1 MEIRRQINLN
11 NELIDSICSVFKGAQ
26 TLFET
31 DKEIVTIY
39 SYLLLQATGIERLQK
54 LYLILKHYDN
64 FDEYMG
70 EQELKKY
77 SHKILDTY
85 KSNFE
90 ILILDEDKQLVGKSL
105 EIIGDIVNSKRYIN
119 FNNDDNDRF
128 DIPAHLVKILE
139 LNITEYED
147 VSDLTKFSWKILNL
161 ILKKYLSIL
170 VWDIWHKKVGKGLII
185 PICLKEYVLN
195 GWKDLDLKEEI
206 KKIYEVEKKY
216 E

>member
-1 MEIRRQINLN
+1 MNLN
-11 NELIDSICSVFKGAQ
+11 NEVIDSICSLFKGAQ
-26 TLFET
+26 TLFDN
-31 DKEIVTIY
+31 DKEIATIY

-54 LYLILKHYDN
+54 LYLILNHYDN
-64 FDEYMG
+64 FGEYIG
-70 EQELKKY
+70 EQELRKY

-90 ILILDEDKQLVGKSL
+90 ILVLDEDKQLVDKSL
-105 EIIGDIVNSKRYIN
+105 EIISDIVNSKRYIN
-119 FNNDDNDRF
+119 FNNDDNNDSF
-128 DIPAHLVKILE
+128 DLPSHIVKILE

-147 VSDLTKFSWKILNL
+147 VSDLTKFSWKILNV
-161 ILKKYLSIL
+161 ILKKYTSIL
-170 VWDIWHKKVGKGLII
+170 VWDIWHKKVGRGLII

-206 KKIYEVEKKY
+206 NKIYEMEKKY